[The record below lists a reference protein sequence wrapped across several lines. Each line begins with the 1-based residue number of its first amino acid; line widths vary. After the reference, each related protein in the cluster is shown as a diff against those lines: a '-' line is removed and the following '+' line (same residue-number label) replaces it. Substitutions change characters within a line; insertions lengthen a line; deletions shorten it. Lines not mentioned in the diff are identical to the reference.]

1 MGGSSLDAF
10 FGTITT
16 SGTVYYT
23 SSGTMTIGSSQD
35 FWNEHQASIAKHFAA
50 IEKKKQ
56 QLAALQRCPFV
67 LEDNEV
73 SLP

>member
-1 MGGSSLDAF
+1 MGGSSLGTL

-23 SSGTMTIGSSQD
+23 SSSTMTIGNSQA
-35 FWNEHQASIAKHFAA
+35 FWNEHQAHITAHFAA

-56 QLAALQRCPFV
+56 QLAALQRCPFI